1 MARPSVC
8 MSVCLSVFPSGGR
21 VIMVKRWMH
30 FEVAVTLPSFPLW
43 VPPGLGTLHALC
55 MYLHV
60 NVAMYKG
67 EQGGAAA
74 IPVRSSFRSFVPPA
88 IRAGQ
93 LIQRRGGLRTLH
105 AGSGLVKL
113 QTRYD
118 IPYTAVRGGEPNIFC
133 TA

>member
-1 MARPSVC
+1 
-8 MSVCLSVFPSGGR
+8 
-21 VIMVKRWMH
+21 MVKRRMH
-30 FEVAVTLPSFPLW
+30 FEVSVTLPPFLSFMG
-43 VPPGLGTLHALC
+43 PGLGTLHALC

-60 NVAMYKG
+60 NVAMYKYGKG

-118 IPYTAVRGGEPNIFC
+118 VPYMAVRGGEPDIFC
-133 TA
+133 TARDHPRK